1 MSESDIKLEV
11 KKLSP
16 HLFPELETELNWDI
30 LEKYFQFL
38 QRENERGGFFSKN
51 DSERILD
58 RHILD
63 SLIFCWK
70 LMKTGFV
77 SRETVVADI
86 GTGPG
91 LPGFLFMVLKN
102 APFLYLIDSQ
112 KRKLA
117 LLETEVRH
125 GKLSEASER
134 VEFVYARA
142 EEFQAE
148 FDLICTRAMV
158 PYPYVAEV
166 ATLLVKQN
174 GYLCPFLAQEYPD
187 KAMER
192 EVLLNNGFTLK
203 KEIPIPEL
211 DFVGKRHIKIL
222 QKTSKPRQGFPRE
235 WKEIVKE
242 TKNKNG

>member
-1 MSESDIKLEV
+1 MSELKIKLAV
-11 KKLSP
+11 KKLIP
-16 HLFPELETELNWDI
+16 KFYAELEDELNWEL
-30 LEKYFQFL
+30 LENYFHFL
-38 QRENERGGFFSKN
+38 KKENERGGFFSRK

-63 SLIFCWK
+63 SLVFCWK
-70 LMKTGFV
+70 LKQSGFV

-91 LPGFLFMVLKN
+91 LPGFLFMVWKT
-102 APFLYLIDSQ
+102 APFLYLVDSQ

-117 LLETEVRH
+117 LLESEVRD
-125 GKLSEASER
+125 GSLDAVSER
-134 VEFVYARA
+134 IEFVYARA
-142 EEFQAE
+142 EELEAE

-174 GYLCPFLAQEYPD
+174 GYLCPFLAQEFPD
-187 KAMER
+187 KLVEK
-192 EVLLNNGFTLK
+192 EVLMNNGFILK

-222 QKTSKPRQGFPRE
+222 QKTSKPRLGFPRE

-242 TKNKNG
+242 TKSKNG